1 VGELAG
7 RTALITGAAR
17 GQGRCHA
24 QRLAAAG
31 ADIIAVD
38 ICAQIASVPYA
49 MSTADDLAETAR
61 LVQELDRRI
70 VTVVADVRDEK
81 ALSVAVAEGSAELGS
96 PEIVVANAGIW
107 PISAEPG
114 VDPFR
119 DALEVNLIGTF
130 NTVEAAIPAMVSAG
144 RGGSI
149 VLISSTA
156 GLVGVGGSKRCPL
169 GYAASKSG
177 VVGLMRCY
185 ANNLAPHSI
194 RVNVIAP
201 TGVRTP
207 MVLNDAMPDLVNADP
222 TLKAAV
228 VNALPV
234 EMVEPE
240 DISAA
245 VEWLASER
253 ARYVTGTVLPVD
265 AGNVNRR

>member
-1 VGELAG
+1 MGELAG

-17 GQGRCHA
+17 GQGRSHA

-31 ADIIAVD
+31 ANIIAVD
-38 ICAQIASVPYA
+38 ICAQISSVPYA
-49 MSTADDLAETAR
+49 MSTADDLGETAR
-61 LVQELDRRI
+61 LVQELGGKV
-70 VTVVADVRDEK
+70 VTAIADVRDEK
-81 ALSVAVAEGSAELGS
+81 ALSAAVAEGTAEFGP

-107 PISAEPG
+107 PISTEPG

-130 NTVEAAIPAMVSAG
+130 NTVEAAIPGMVSAG

-149 VLISSTA
+149 ILISSTA
-156 GLVGVGGSKRCPL
+156 GLVGVGGSERGPL

-185 ANNLAPHSI
+185 ANNLASHSI

-207 MVLNDAMPDLVNADP
+207 MVLNDAMSGLVNNDP

-234 EMVEPE
+234 DMVEPE

-245 VEWLASER
+245 VQWLASDQ